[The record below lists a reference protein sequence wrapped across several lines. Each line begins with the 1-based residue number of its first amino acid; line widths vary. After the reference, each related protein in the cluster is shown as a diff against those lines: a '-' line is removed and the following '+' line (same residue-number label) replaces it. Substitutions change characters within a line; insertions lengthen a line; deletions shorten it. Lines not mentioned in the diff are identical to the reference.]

1 MDHRHASQSFS
12 SSNNPR
18 PSAITVNNES
28 LRAPLENPDKPLD
41 TRKRVRASTSNEDV
55 SRPSTPPSA
64 AIEPFSQMSLG
75 VRDDLPS
82 PTKRQRT
89 LSDGEIHAG
98 QKAEMVEPATTLST
112 QNETTVGSSNLT
124 DAPMRPTSL
133 PFPSESTSSADPS
146 PCDTST
152 QRRAGIFDA
161 LLAYGDLVLEV
172 TKHLD
177 VDELITLYSISKEFQ
192 ILANRRFTAL
202 ILAQSVSKAPE
213 SSRTFLFRNYL
224 SLCIRDPAQRPHEV
238 RPAEARWVPSFRWLR
253 MVLFREKVVDDIV
266 RCMYQEGHRL
276 PRRASLIIKK
286 LWYTLDISDNVRRIG
301 VFHDGSFWSDKDL
314 FTAKMFVLKLDMHLT
329 HPMRGNGETGLRRML
344 LNQRSF
350 SVLARVLKREEM
362 ITQLDMLAMIVRYN
376 YIPLTPPREQ
386 ICGVSPQDVGRLQWE
401 GWGQSGIPFIPIDE
415 LISREAIRRDLK
427 LQNYYVDMMIYGY
440 INKQTWEDNLRPEQR
455 AERERLERADRVE
468 EEDES

>member
-1 MDHRHASQSFS
+1 MDRRHASQSFS
-12 SSNNPR
+12 SSNNPGS
-18 PSAITVNNES
+18 SATTVHNDS
-28 LRAPLENPDKPLD
+28 LRAPFENPDEPLD
-41 TRKRVRASTSNEDV
+41 TRKRVRTSTSPEDV
-55 SRPSTPPSA
+55 SRPSTPAGA
-64 AIEPFSQMSLG
+64 AIEPFSQMSLAF
-75 VRDDLPS
+75 RDDLPS

-89 LSDGEIHAG
+89 LTDGEIPAG
-98 QKAEMVEPATTLST
+98 QEAEIVKPATTSAARDEST
-112 QNETTVGSSNLT
+112 VSSRNLT
-124 DAPMRPTSL
+124 HAPTRPTSL
-133 PFPSESTSSADPS
+133 PSPSESKSSPNPC

-152 QRRAGIFDA
+152 QRRAGIFNA

-177 VDELITLYSISKEFQ
+177 VDELVTLYSISKEFQ

-202 ILAQSVSKAPE
+202 ILTQSVSKAPE

-253 MVLFREKVVDDIV
+253 MVLFREQVVDDIV
-266 RCMYQEGHRL
+266 ECMYQEGHRL

-301 VFHDGSFWSDKDL
+301 VFHDESFWSSKDL

-362 ITQLDMLAMIVRYN
+362 ITQLDMLTMIVRYN
-376 YIPLTPPREQ
+376 YIPMTQPTEN
-386 ICGVSPQDVGRLQWE
+386 ICGVPPQDVGRLQWE
-401 GWGQSGIPFIPIDE
+401 GWGKSEIPFIPIDE
-415 LISREAIRRDLK
+415 LISREAIRRNLK
-427 LQNYYVDMMIYGY
+427 LQNYYIDMMIYGY

-455 AERERLERADRVE
+455 AERERLARAHPVE
-468 EEDES
+468 EEEES

>member
-1 MDHRHASQSFS
+1 MDRRHASHPLS
-12 SSNNPR
+12 SSNNPGS
-18 PSAITVNNES
+18 SAPTVNDDS
-28 LRAPLENPDKPLD
+28 LRAPFANPDEPPD
-41 TRKRVRASTSNEDV
+41 TRKRVRTSTSPEDA
-55 SRPSTPPSA
+55 SRPSTPAGA
-64 AIEPFSQMSLG
+64 AIEPFSQMSLDF
-75 VRDDLPS
+75 RDDLPS

-89 LSDGEIHAG
+89 LTDGEIPAG
-98 QKAEMVEPATTLST
+98 QEAEIVKSATTLATQDEST
-112 QNETTVGSSNLT
+112 VSSRNLT
-124 DAPMRPTSL
+124 HAPMRPTSL
-133 PFPSESTSSADPS
+133 PSPSESESSPRPR
-146 PCDTST
+146 PCDTTT
-152 QRRAGIFDA
+152 QRRGGIFNA
-161 LLAYGDLVLEV
+161 LLAYGDLVLEL

-177 VDELITLYSISKEFQ
+177 VDELVTLYSISKEFQ

-202 ILAQSVSKAPE
+202 ILTQSVSKAPE

-253 MVLFREKVVDDIV
+253 MVLFREQVVDDIV
-266 RCMYQEGHRL
+266 ECMYQEGHRL

-301 VFHDGSFWSDKDL
+301 VFHDESFWSAKDL

-362 ITQLDMLAMIVRYN
+362 ITQLDMLTMIVRYN
-376 YIPLTPPREQ
+376 YIPMTPPTEN
-386 ICGVSPQDVGRLQWE
+386 ICGVPPQDVGRLQWE
-401 GWGQSGIPFIPIDE
+401 GWGKSEIPFIPIDE
-415 LISREAIRRDLK
+415 LISREAIRRNLK
-427 LQNYYVDMMIYGY
+427 LQNYYIDMMIYGY

-455 AERERLERADRVE
+455 AERERLARAHRVE
-468 EEDES
+468 EEEEP